1 MRRKY
6 NGKGEKPVKMMFYLY
21 IWVLTYT
28 GPCVSCPTLP
38 NDFA

>member
-6 NGKGEKPVKMMFYLY
+6 NGEGEKPVKMMF